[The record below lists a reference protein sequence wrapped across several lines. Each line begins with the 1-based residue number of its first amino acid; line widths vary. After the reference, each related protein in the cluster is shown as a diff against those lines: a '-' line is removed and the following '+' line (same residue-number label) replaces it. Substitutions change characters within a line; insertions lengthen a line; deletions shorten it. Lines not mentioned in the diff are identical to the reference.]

1 MDGYY
6 KEKKKVG
13 QYRPK
18 QKNEIRLTSYLSN
31 TRGDSKS
38 SQKDK

>member
-1 MDGYY
+1 MGTI
-6 KEKKKVG
+6 KKKRDLSN
-13 QYRPK
+13 YKPK

-31 TRGDSKS
+31 TRGDFKP